1 MNDNLTI
8 QIGKLI
14 SAGKQ
19 IFTFRK
25 TNIDRPKKKI
35 CVRGV
40 IYPSLVPLVVSKS
53 ETESNPTAEGYT
65 P

>member
-1 MNDNLTI
+1 MNDNLIVQT
-8 QIGKLI
+8 GKLI

-40 IYPSLVPLVVSKS
+40 VYLTKLPLAWSKS
-53 ETESNPTAEGYT
+53 ETESNPTAEGYA